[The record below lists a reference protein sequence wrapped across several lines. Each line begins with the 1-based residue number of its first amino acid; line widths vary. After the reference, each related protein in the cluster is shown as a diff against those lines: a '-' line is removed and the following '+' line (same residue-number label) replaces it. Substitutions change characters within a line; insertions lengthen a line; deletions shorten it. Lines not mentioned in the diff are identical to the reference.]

1 MAGQSELTRRLV
13 AEGCAPR
20 PKPPGR
26 RRGLAFWI
34 VAIAVGLFIVA
45 GAVSAVL
52 GWTDD
57 PIALC
62 GTDCAGADR

>member
-1 MAGQSELTRRLV
+1 MN
-13 AEGCAPR
+13 R
-20 PKPPGR
+20 P
-26 RRGLAFWI
+26 AFWI
-34 VAIAVGLFIVA
+34 VVIALGLFIVA

-62 GTDCAGADR
+62 GTDCAGARR